1 MQRFKDILCVASP
14 GSIDHVALERAVAL
28 ADNNRARLTVVEVI
42 NEMPHNTMLIAH
54 AQSLEELQA
63 KIVAGHRQG
72 LEKLVAPW
80 RENVEIQ
87 TKVLTGIPFLEI
99 IREVLRNGHDLV
111 IKTADSGG
119 LLDRVFGSNDMH
131 LLRECPCPV
140 WLIKPQSSKV
150 FQKIVAT
157 VDVGE
162 YYQPEGLNIRHLL
175 NLQILEMASLLA
187 LSEVAELH
195 VVYVW
200 EAFDIINPIRKAI
213 IDTSE
218 DIVFAW
224 LEEEEQ
230 QYKQNLNKL
239 MDELNGK
246 LGWNAMGYT
255 KPQIHLLKG
264 YPHKEIP
271 VFVKEIKADLVVM
284 GTVARTGISGFFMGN
299 TAETILNQLDCSVL
313 AVKPRGFV
321 TPVTLDIN

>member
-1 MQRFKDILCVASP
+1 MRRFKDILCVASP

-157 VDVGE
+157 VDVGD

-230 QYKQNLNKL
+230 QYKQNINKL

-246 LGWNAMGYT
+246 LGWNSMEYT

-271 VFVKEIKADLVVM
+271 VFAKEIKADLVVM

-313 AVKPRGFV
+313 AVKPQGFV

>member
-1 MQRFKDILCVASP
+1 MQRFKDILCVATS

-28 ADNNRARLTVVEVI
+28 ADNNRARLTVVEVV
-42 NEMPHNTMLIAH
+42 NEIPRNTKLIAH
-54 AQSLEELQA
+54 AQSLDELQA

-80 RENVEIQ
+80 RGNIEIQ
-87 TKVLTGIPFLEI
+87 TKVLIGIPFLEI
-99 IREVLRNGHDLV
+99 IREVIHSGHDLV
-111 IKTADSGG
+111 VKIADSGG

-157 VDVGE
+157 VDVGD

-200 EAFDIINPIRKAI
+200 EAFDVINPIRKAI

-218 DIVFAW
+218 DIVFAH

-230 QYKQNLNKL
+230 RYKQNLNKL

-246 LGWNAMGYT
+246 LGWNAIEYT

-271 VFVKEIKADLVVM
+271 VLAKEIRADLVVM

-313 AVKPRGFV
+313 AVKPHGFV
-321 TPVTLDIN
+321 TPVS

>member
-1 MQRFKDILCVASP
+1 MQRFKDILCVATP
-14 GSIDHVALERAVAL
+14 GFIDHVALERAVAL
-28 ADNNRARLTVVEVI
+28 ADNNRARLTVVEVV
-42 NEMPHNTMLIAH
+42 NEIQRNTKLIAH
-54 AQSLEELQA
+54 AQSLDELQA
-63 KIVAGHRQG
+63 KIVAGHQQG

-80 RENVEIQ
+80 RGNIEIQ
-87 TKVLTGIPFLEI
+87 TKVLIGIPFLEI
-99 IREVLRNGHDLV
+99 IREVIHSGHDLV
-111 IKTADSGG
+111 VKIADSGG

-150 FQKIVAT
+150 FQKIVAA
-157 VDVGE
+157 VDVGD

-200 EAFDIINPIRKAI
+200 EAFDVINPIRKAI

-218 DIVFAW
+218 DIVFAH

-230 QYKQNLNKL
+230 RYKQNLNKL

-246 LGWNAMGYT
+246 LGWNAIEYT
-255 KPQIHLLKG
+255 KPQINLLKG
-264 YPHKEIP
+264 YPHKQIP
-271 VFVKEIKADLVVM
+271 VLAKEIRADLVVM

-299 TAETILNQLDCSVL
+299 TAETILNQLNCSVL
-313 AVKPRGFV
+313 AVKPHGFV
-321 TPVTLDIN
+321 TPVS

>member
-1 MQRFKDILCVASP
+1 MQRFKDILCVATP

-28 ADNNRARLTVVEVI
+28 ADNNRARLTVVEVV
-42 NEMPHNTMLIAH
+42 NEIPRNTKLIAH
-54 AQSLEELQA
+54 AQSFDELQA
-63 KIVAGHRQG
+63 KIAAGHRQG

-80 RENVEIQ
+80 RGNIEIQ
-87 TKVLTGIPFLEI
+87 AKVLIGISFLEI

-111 IKTADSGG
+111 VKTADSGG

-131 LLRECPCPV
+131 LLRKCPCPV

-150 FQKIVAT
+150 FQKIVAA
-157 VDVGE
+157 VDVGD

-200 EAFDIINPIRKAI
+200 EAFDVINPIRKAI

-230 QYKQNLNKL
+230 RYKQNLNKL

-246 LGWNAMGYT
+246 LGWNAIEYS

-271 VFVKEIKADLVVM
+271 VLAKEIRADLVIM

-299 TAETILNQLDCSVL
+299 TAETILNQLNCSVL
-313 AVKPRGFV
+313 AVKPHGFV
-321 TPVTLDIN
+321 TPVS

>member
-1 MQRFKDILCVASP
+1 MQRFKDILCVATP

-28 ADNNRARLTVVEVI
+28 ADNNRARLTVVEVV
-42 NEMPHNTMLIAH
+42 NEIPRNTKLIAH
-54 AQSLEELQA
+54 AQSLDELQA

-80 RENVEIQ
+80 RGNIEIQ
-87 TKVLTGIPFLEI
+87 TKVLIGIPFLEI
-99 IREVLRNGHDLV
+99 IREVIHSGHDLV
-111 IKTADSGG
+111 VKIADSGG

-157 VDVGE
+157 VDVGD

-200 EAFDIINPIRKAI
+200 EAFDVINPIRKAI

-218 DIVFAW
+218 DIVFAH

-230 QYKQNLNKL
+230 RYKQNLNKL

-246 LGWNAMGYT
+246 LGWNAIEYT

-271 VFVKEIKADLVVM
+271 VLAKEIRADLVVM

-299 TAETILNQLDCSVL
+299 TAETILNQLNCSVL
-313 AVKPRGFV
+313 AVKPHGFV
-321 TPVTLDIN
+321 TPVS

>member
-1 MQRFKDILCVASP
+1 MQRFKDILCVATS

-28 ADNNRARLTVVEVI
+28 ADNNRARLTVVEVV
-42 NEMPHNTMLIAH
+42 NEIPRNTKLIAH
-54 AQSLEELQA
+54 AQSLDELQA

-80 RENVEIQ
+80 RGNIEIQ
-87 TKVLTGIPFLEI
+87 TKVLIGIPFLEI
-99 IREVLRNGHDLV
+99 IREVIHNGHDLV
-111 IKTADSGG
+111 VKIADSGG

-131 LLRECPCPV
+131 LLRKCPCPV

-157 VDVGE
+157 VDVGD

-200 EAFDIINPIRKAI
+200 EAFDVINPIRKAI

-218 DIVFAW
+218 DIVFAH

-230 QYKQNLNKL
+230 RYKQNLNKL

-246 LGWNAMGYT
+246 LGWNAIEYT

-271 VFVKEIKADLVVM
+271 VLAKEIRADLVVM

-299 TAETILNQLDCSVL
+299 TAETILNQLNCSVL
-313 AVKPRGFV
+313 AVKPHGFV
-321 TPVTLDIN
+321 TPVS